1 MNLISYEMLLSVKQ
15 VTPFIAAEDHTCGG
29 SEIAEPTLAGSKD
42 VARSVKRK
50 QISVREHFSKGA
62 KQDSYSKLCHEWQ
75 SSIYRED
82 KVAFLFSFFF
92 FFSFFPFFF
101 LSKVKSV

>member
-50 QISVREHFSKGA
+50 QISVREHFSI
-62 KQDSYSKLCHEWQ
+62 SV
-75 SSIYRED
+75 REQNRT
-82 KVAFLFSFFF
+82 VTVNCVMSGNQAFTG
-92 FFSFFPFFF
+92 
-101 LSKVKSV
+101 KTR